1 MQSGD
6 FRRCQSTNRSR
17 PPDTQR
23 AVVVSRRVSA
33 TMHKCATCGRAFTRR
48 DHPYRNCI
56 LLIYSNKK
64 NKKRFNVQHQKWLVY
79 RKRAHRRNAYTRA
92 ANACHFIIQPLAGA
106 TIGRGVMNTHTNA
119 TNNTSSFFIHSSDPV
134 KHSTI
139 VRHQIGR
146 KQASKCVHRSVTATK
161 HQECDA
167 VLSANGRQRALQRT
181 LVSRPRGAMFGHK
194 VDESDVLRLQSV
206 RIEVVAAP
214 LGVHVHGDP
223 VFSRSIGVVGVAHD
237 RGRVRVDD
245 DIRQRV
251 FGNDVV
257 RAAHQRVAR

>member
-1 MQSGD
+1 
-6 FRRCQSTNRSR
+6 
-17 PPDTQR
+17 
-23 AVVVSRRVSA
+23 
-33 TMHKCATCGRAFTRR
+33 
-48 DHPYRNCI
+48 
-56 LLIYSNKK
+56 
-64 NKKRFNVQHQKWLVY
+64 
-79 RKRAHRRNAYTRA
+79 
-92 ANACHFIIQPLAGA
+92 
-106 TIGRGVMNTHTNA
+106 MNTHANA

-167 VLSANGRQRALQRT
+167 VLSPNGRQRVLQRT
-181 LVSRPRGAMFGHK
+181 LFSRPRGAMFGHK

-223 VFSRSIGVVGVAHD
+223 VSPGRSESWVLHMIAAGYVSTMISSRESLATTSYVRHISGSRDSRCDISSVCIVVVVS
-237 RGRVRVDD
+237 GRR
-245 DIRQRV
+245 
-251 FGNDVV
+251 
-257 RAAHQRVAR
+257 

>member
-1 MQSGD
+1 MN
-6 FRRCQSTNRSR
+6 TNAR
-17 PPDTQR
+17 
-23 AVVVSRRVSA
+23 
-33 TMHKCATCGRAFTRR
+33 
-48 DHPYRNCI
+48 
-56 LLIYSNKK
+56 
-64 NKKRFNVQHQKWLVY
+64 
-79 RKRAHRRNAYTRA
+79 
-92 ANACHFIIQPLAGA
+92 
-106 TIGRGVMNTHTNA
+106 THTNA
-119 TNNTSSFFIHSSDPV
+119 TNNTSSSSSSFFIHSSDPV

-139 VRHQIGR
+139 VRHQIGC

-181 LVSRPRGAMFGHK
+181 LVSPPRGAMFGHK
-194 VDESDVLRLQSV
+194 ADESDVLRLQSV

-223 VFSRSIGVVGVAHD
+223 VFPRSIGVVGVAHD

-257 RAAHQRVAR
+257 RAAHQRESRDSRCDISFVCIVVVSGCR

>member
-6 FRRCQSTNRSR
+6 IRRRRQLEIR
-17 PPDTQR
+17 PIR
-23 AVVVSRRVSA
+23 AVLPACDARLLY
-33 TMHKCATCGRAFTRR
+33 HGE
-48 DHPYRNCI
+48 YRPRCI
-56 LLIYSNKK
+56 NVRHADGHSPDAITPTEIVYCSYIQIIKK
-64 NKKRFNVQHQKWLVY
+64 HDSLRHVQHQKWLVY

-106 TIGRGVMNTHTNA
+106 TIGRDVMNTHARTHTNA
-119 TNNTSSFFIHSSDPV
+119 TNNTSSFFLFTAATQSNTRQSFAIKSV
-134 KHSTI
+134 VNKRVNAFI
-139 VRHQIGR
+139 E
-146 KQASKCVHRSVTATK
+146 ASR
-161 HQECDA
+161 QRNIRNA

-181 LVSRPRGAMFGHK
+181 LVSRPRGAMFGHDK

-237 RGRVRVDD
+237 RGRV
-245 DIRQRV
+245 
-251 FGNDVV
+251 
-257 RAAHQRVAR
+257 A

>member
-1 MQSGD
+1 
-6 FRRCQSTNRSR
+6 
-17 PPDTQR
+17 
-23 AVVVSRRVSA
+23 
-33 TMHKCATCGRAFTRR
+33 
-48 DHPYRNCI
+48 
-56 LLIYSNKK
+56 
-64 NKKRFNVQHQKWLVY
+64 
-79 RKRAHRRNAYTRA
+79 
-92 ANACHFIIQPLAGA
+92 
-106 TIGRGVMNTHTNA
+106 MNTHANA

-146 KQASKCVHRSVTATK
+146 QQASKCVHRSVTATK

-181 LVSRPRGAMFGHK
+181 LVSRPRGAMFVHK

-223 VFSRSIGVVGVAHD
+223 GVLPVDRSRGCCTRSRPG
-237 RGRVRVDD
+237 VDD

>member
-1 MQSGD
+1 M
-6 FRRCQSTNRSR
+6 
-17 PPDTQR
+17 
-23 AVVVSRRVSA
+23 
-33 TMHKCATCGRAFTRR
+33 
-48 DHPYRNCI
+48 I
-56 LLIYSNKK
+56 
-64 NKKRFNVQHQKWLVY
+64 KRFNVQHQKWLVY
-79 RKRAHRRNAYTRA
+79 RKRAHRRAPIRLLFHYSTTSWRE
-92 ANACHFIIQPLAGA
+92 
-106 TIGRGVMNTHTNA
+106 GRDEYARTQTQRTTHHH
-119 TNNTSSFFIHSSDPV
+119 FFIHSSDPV
-134 KHSTI
+134 KHTTI

-161 HQECDA
+161 QTECDA
-167 VLSANGRQRALQRT
+167 VLSANGRQRAPQRT

-223 VFSRSIGVVGVAHD
+223 VFTRSIGVVGVAHD

-245 DIRQRV
+245 DIQQRV

>member
-1 MQSGD
+1 MN
-6 FRRCQSTNRSR
+6 T
-17 PPDTQR
+17 
-23 AVVVSRRVSA
+23 
-33 TMHKCATCGRAFTRR
+33 
-48 DHPYRNCI
+48 
-56 LLIYSNKK
+56 
-64 NKKRFNVQHQKWLVY
+64 
-79 RKRAHRRNAYTRA
+79 
-92 ANACHFIIQPLAGA
+92 NAC
-106 TIGRGVMNTHTNA
+106 THTNA
-119 TNNTSSFFIHSSDPV
+119 TNNTLSSSSFFIHSSDPV

-167 VLSANGRQRALQRT
+167 VLPANGRQRALQRT

-194 VDESDVLRLQSV
+194 VDESDVLGLLSV
-206 RIEVVAAP
+206 RIEVVAAS

-223 VFSRSIGVVGVAHD
+223 VFPRSIGVVGVAHD

>member
-1 MQSGD
+1 M
-6 FRRCQSTNRSR
+6 
-17 PPDTQR
+17 
-23 AVVVSRRVSA
+23 
-33 TMHKCATCGRAFTRR
+33 
-48 DHPYRNCI
+48 I
-56 LLIYSNKK
+56 
-64 NKKRFNVQHQKWLVY
+64 KRFNVQHQKWLVY
-79 RKRAHRRNAYTRA
+79 RKRAHRRAPIRLLFHYSTTSWRE
-92 ANACHFIIQPLAGA
+92 
-106 TIGRGVMNTHTNA
+106 GRDEYARTQTQRTTHHH
-119 TNNTSSFFIHSSDPV
+119 FFIHSSDPV
-134 KHSTI
+134 KHTTI

-214 LGVHVHGDP
+214 LGVHVHGDL
-223 VFSRSIGVVGVAHD
+223 VFTRSIGVVGVAHD

-245 DIRQRV
+245 DIQQRV

>member
-1 MQSGD
+1 M
-6 FRRCQSTNRSR
+6 
-17 PPDTQR
+17 
-23 AVVVSRRVSA
+23 
-33 TMHKCATCGRAFTRR
+33 
-48 DHPYRNCI
+48 I
-56 LLIYSNKK
+56 
-64 NKKRFNVQHQKWLVY
+64 KRFNVQHQKWLVY
-79 RKRAHRRNAYTRA
+79 RKRAHRRAPIRLLFHYSTTSWREGRDEYA
-92 ANACHFIIQPLAGA
+92 RTQTQR
-106 TIGRGVMNTHTNA
+106 TIHHH
-119 TNNTSSFFIHSSDPV
+119 FFIHSSDPV
-134 KHSTI
+134 KHTTI

-223 VFSRSIGVVGVAHD
+223 VFSRSIGVVDVAHD
-237 RGRVRVDD
+237 RSRVRVDD
-245 DIRQRV
+245 DIQQRV

>member
-1 MQSGD
+1 MARTRTLANNITSGTHHHFLFTAATQSNT
-6 FRRCQSTNRSR
+6 RQSF
-17 PPDTQR
+17 
-23 AVVVSRRVSA
+23 A
-33 TMHKCATCGRAFTRR
+33 T
-48 DHPYRNCI
+48 
-56 LLIYSNKK
+56 
-64 NKKRFNVQHQKWLVY
+64 
-79 RKRAHRRNAYTRA
+79 
-92 ANACHFIIQPLAGA
+92 
-106 TIGRGVMNTHTNA
+106 
-119 TNNTSSFFIHSSDPV
+119 
-134 KHSTI
+134 
-139 VRHQIGR
+139 GR

-181 LVSRPRGAMFGHK
+181 LVSRQRGAMFGHK

-223 VFSRSIGVVGVAHD
+223 VFTRSIGVVGVAHD

-245 DIRQRV
+245 DIQQRV

>member
-1 MQSGD
+1 MS
-6 FRRCQSTNRSR
+6 FHYSTASWRHHR
-17 PPDTQR
+17 E
-23 AVVVSRRVSA
+23 
-33 TMHKCATCGRAFTRR
+33 GR
-48 DHPYRNCI
+48 DEY
-56 LLIYSNKK
+56 
-64 NKKRFNVQHQKWLVY
+64 
-79 RKRAHRRNAYTRA
+79 AH
-92 ANACHFIIQPLAGA
+92 
-106 TIGRGVMNTHTNA
+106 THTNT
-119 TNNTSSFFIHSSDPV
+119 TNNTSSSASFVIHSSDPV

-146 KQASKCVHRSVTATK
+146 KQASKCVHRSVSATN

-194 VDESDVLRLQSV
+194 VDESEVLRLQSV
-206 RIEVVAAP
+206 RIEVVAGP

-223 VFSRSIGVVGVAHD
+223 MFPRSIGVVGVAQD